1 MHFTPNTKLDDP
13 HDLMVA
19 RADKELA
26 QAYDQIKS
34 ADEQL
39 ARLHGQLSKI
49 ERDSKR
55 RSAKRRDRAMLRG
68 LVGLVLAACICAAAF
83 ASQSSHA
90 DAARAMIAR
99 WTPQII
105 LASLPTELSAAGDQ
119 TNAPTIQMAIADAD
133 PSPAVSPQQSAPQDA
148 ASTATAELTQ
158 LSQAT
163 ARDVARLQEELDQLK
178 ASHAQMLRDNAQ
190 AAQQIKAAQEQT
202 ARDNASTVEQ
212 VKALEE
218 KIAAVST
225 RSAEQSA
232 NAQGSASAVRQSV
245 SPRRS
250 GSTVTSAQPANRP
263 HAPLKL
269 QADGLPSAP
278 TARQQNTPR

>member
-34 ADEQL
+34 ADDQL

-55 RSAKRRDRAMLRG
+55 RSGRRRDRAMLRG

-105 LASLPTELSAAGDQ
+105 LASLPTEWSAAGDQ
-119 TNAPTIQMAIADAD
+119 TNAPTIQMAIADVD
-133 PSPAVSPQQSAPQDA
+133 PSPAVSPQSAPQDA

-158 LSQAT
+158 CAT
-163 ARDVARLQEELDQLK
+163 ARDVARLREELEQLK
-178 ASHAQMLRDNAQ
+178 ATHAQMLRDNAE

-218 KIAAVST
+218 KVAAVSA

-232 NAQGSASAVRQSV
+232 NAQGSASSARQSV

-269 QADGLPSAP
+269 QADDLPSAS

>member
-19 RADKELA
+19 RADQELA

-55 RSAKRRDRAMLRG
+55 RSGRRRDRPVLRG
-68 LVGLVLAACICAAAF
+68 LVGLILAAGICAAAF
-83 ASQSSHA
+83 ASQSSRA
-90 DAARAMIAR
+90 DAAKAMIAR

-105 LASLPTELSAAGDQ
+105 LASLPTEWSAAGDQ

-133 PSPAVSPQQSAPQDA
+133 PSQPVSPQQSAPQDA
-148 ASTATAELTQ
+148 ASTATEELRQ

-163 ARDVARLQEELDQLK
+163 ARDVARLQEELEQLK
-178 ASHAQMLRDNAQ
+178 TSHAQMLRDNAE
-190 AAQQIKAAQEQT
+190 AAQQIKAAQEQA

-212 VKALEE
+212 VRALEE
-218 KIAAVST
+218 KVAAVSA

-232 NAQGSASAVRQSV
+232 NAQTSAAAARQSAP
-245 SPRRS
+245 PRRP
-250 GSTVTSAQPANRP
+250 GSTVSSAQPANRP
-263 HAPLKL
+263 
-269 QADGLPSAP
+269 
-278 TARQQNTPR
+278 R